1 MKLISDM
8 AMVLVKMAIQNI
20 EFQKHSQSIIVLAAM
35 YAATAFLKH
44 SKKHESSDTNKFCTE
59 LRRLIFELLQSEA
72 AEQGVFTESQ
82 HF

>member
-20 EFQKHSQSIIVLAAM
+20 DFQKHSQSIIVLASL